1 MDKRKL
7 KFKSLHKNLISSQ
20 VSSTS
25 DIYETRSL
33 IEQLPKNNSTLL
45 AGKVFSTQS
54 ENKSSNNDIFLHE
67 IHKKKIK

>member
-33 IEQLPKNNSTLL
+33 IEPKNNSTLL

-54 ENKSSNNDIFLHE
+54 KFIYKYFK
-67 IHKKKIK
+67 IKKIIKLNIYR

>member
-33 IEQLPKNNSTLL
+33 IEQLPKNNSILL

-54 ENKSSNNDIFLHE
+54 KFI
-67 IHKKKIK
+67 

>member
-54 ENKSSNNDIFLHE
+54 KFI
-67 IHKKKIK
+67 

>member
-7 KFKSLHKNLISSQ
+7 KFKSLHKNLINSQ

-54 ENKSSNNDIFLHE
+54 KFIYKYFK
-67 IHKKKIK
+67 IKKIIKLNI